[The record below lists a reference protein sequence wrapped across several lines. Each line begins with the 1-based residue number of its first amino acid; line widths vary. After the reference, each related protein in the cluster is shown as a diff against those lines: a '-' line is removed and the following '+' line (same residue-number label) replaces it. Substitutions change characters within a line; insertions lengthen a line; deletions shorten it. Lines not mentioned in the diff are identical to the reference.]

1 MVVADV
7 ARGDGKDFSAF
18 HIIDIESNTQVA
30 EFKGQMPPKEFGYF
44 LCGIGTE
51 YNNALL
57 VVENANIGWSALDS
71 VIEREYKNLYYS
83 NKSDNSN
90 SNSYFNQYEDHSNMV
105 PGFTMS
111 LKTRPLVIAKMTEY
125 VRERSV
131 ILQSKRLLGEMR
143 VFIWRNGKAQAQSG
157 YNDDLVMAFATA
169 LYVRDTAIRMRQQGM
184 DLSRATMSSFVSL
197 NQRNTGVYNVAPM
210 QNNPYLMETPNGQ
223 EDLSWLLG

>member
-1 MVVADV
+1 MA
-7 ARGDGKDFSAF
+7 K
-18 HIIDIESNTQVA
+18 
-30 EFKGQMPPKEFGYF
+30 Y
-44 LCGIGTE
+44 
-51 YNNALL
+51 
-57 VVENANIGWSALDS
+57 
-71 VIEREYKNLYYS
+71 ERDKL
-83 NKSDNSN
+83 
-90 SNSYFNQYEDHSNMV
+90 V

-157 YNDDLVMAFATA
+157 YNDDLVMSFATA

-184 DLSRATMSSFVSL
+184 DLSRATMNAFVGL

-210 QNNPYLMETPNGQ
+210 QNNPYLMETPGGQ
-223 EDLSWLLG
+223 EDLTWLLG